1 MFGLDVE
8 NLCLEVLVSLIFIT
22 SKISSNNCCW
32 LVWLKVFLKK
42 GKKNSIFQLYRDRPE
57 MILNEETEGNEW

>member
-1 MFGLDVE
+1 MDLRSVEWSVRSGHGKSVFGSV
-8 NLCLEVLVSLIFIT
+8 VSLIFIT

-42 GKKNSIFQLYRDRPE
+42 GKK
-57 MILNEETEGNEW
+57 

>member
-1 MFGLDVE
+1 ME

-32 LVWLKVFLKK
+32 LFLLKVFLKK
-42 GKKNSIFQLYRDRPE
+42 GKKNSIFPLYRDRPK
-57 MILNEETEGNEW
+57 MILNEEAEGNEW

>member
-1 MFGLDVE
+1 MDVE

-42 GKKNSIFQLYRDRPE
+42 GKKIVFSHCIEIVLK
-57 MILNEETEGNEW
+57 